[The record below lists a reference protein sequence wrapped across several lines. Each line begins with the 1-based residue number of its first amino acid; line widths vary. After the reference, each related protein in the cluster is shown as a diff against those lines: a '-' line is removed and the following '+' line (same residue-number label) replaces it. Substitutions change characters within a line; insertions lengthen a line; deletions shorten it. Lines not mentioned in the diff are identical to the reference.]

1 MARTYR
7 NPEWPNIGKEAYLA
21 DSYDPRET
29 TWRKTRKSKEVYEA
43 EIEHAKEAP
52 HLQMV
57 AQHDFIVGTTKY
69 VYNYI
74 PQFVSRYYI
83 TRIPYPKEEQDRVH
97 AAQYDTFFRDG
108 HFSETGIRTAFKKRA
123 AGELR
128 RANKRYCQRVMN
140 DDEYEGVYPIS
151 RDQNHLVWAY
161 W

>member
-7 NPEWPNIGKEAYLA
+7 TPEWPNIGKEAYLA

-29 TWRKTRKSKEVYEA
+29 TWNKTRKSKEVYEA

-52 HLQMV
+52 RIKIAGLC
-57 AQHDFIVGTTKY
+57 DWGTIFTNKTY
-69 VYNYI
+69 YCA